1 MILNF
6 ESKEQLINFFNQ
18 YLIYDDELLAIT
30 LLIDD
35 EKIFS
40 RI

>member
-6 ESKEQLINFFNQ
+6 DNKEQLLSFLNN

-35 EKIFS
+35 KKIFS